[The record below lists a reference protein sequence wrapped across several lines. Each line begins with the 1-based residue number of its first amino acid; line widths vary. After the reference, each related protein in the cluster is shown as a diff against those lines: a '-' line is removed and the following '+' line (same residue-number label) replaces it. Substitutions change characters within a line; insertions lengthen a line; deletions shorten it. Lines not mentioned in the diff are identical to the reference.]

1 MDHAYTSRSKGRG
14 SARLLLLVLASA
26 VSTGTPA
33 HADSSAPASMKAT
46 TATAAAARWALP
58 PANVGRRSAVLGGP
72 SQVQQILEVQQSPV
86 MAAAA
91 APAMA
96 TRMVRA
102 ASDNPVPG
110 GGPNIFGSMAL
121 AVAATPL
128 DGQWRRSMAQGAPRQ
143 LARWTGRFA
152 YANDPDPMQVLTD
165 VNRWVNAHVTFV
177 DDARAVGQVDQW
189 AGAAETLR
197 RASGDCED
205 FALAKLQLLTALG
218 FDPDRMFLVVARDL
232 VRRADHAVLVVMLD
246 DRFVVLDNMT
256 DEILDS
262 NDVGDYRPVMSYSAS
277 GRWIHGYER
286 PSEAPVQLAS
296 NVAP

>member
-1 MDHAYTSRSKGRG
+1 MGYTCINRSKWG
-14 SARLLLLVLASA
+14 ARHCLLVPALAIA
-26 VSTGTPA
+26 VSAGTPA
-33 HADSSAPASMKAT
+33 RAESGSPAA
-46 TATAAAARWALP
+46 ATAVAARWALP
-58 PANVGRRSAVLGGP
+58 PANVARRSAVLGEP
-72 SQVQQILEVQQSPV
+72 SQVQQILEAQRSPV
-86 MAAAA
+86 VTAAA

-96 TRMVRA
+96 RPMVRT
-102 ASDNPVPG
+102 ASDSPAG
-110 GGPNIFGSMAL
+110 GGPNVFGSMAL

-143 LARWTGRFA
+143 LARWTGRFDS
-152 YANDPDPMQVLTD
+152 ANDRDPMQMLTD
-165 VNRWVNAHVTFV
+165 VNRWVNAHVAFV
-177 DDARAVGQVDQW
+177 DDSRAVGQADQW

-232 VRRADHAVLVVMLD
+232 VRRADHAVLVVRLD

-262 NDVGDYRPVMSYSAS
+262 NQIGDYRPVMSYSAS